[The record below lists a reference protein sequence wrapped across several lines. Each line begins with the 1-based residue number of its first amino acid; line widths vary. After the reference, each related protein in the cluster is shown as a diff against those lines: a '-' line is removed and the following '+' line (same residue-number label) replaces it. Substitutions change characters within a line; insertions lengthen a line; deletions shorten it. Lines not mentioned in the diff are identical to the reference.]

1 MDKFEINLND
11 LNNLNKNEK
20 EILIALL
27 NKANQPKENYWQ
39 PKCNEEYYF
48 IDDERQICHTVH
60 DGLGADFARIEIGNC
75 YRTLNAAIFD
85 IKRKSIIQTMKKIS
99 KNYHP
104 VQDSFKGEY
113 YCLKYDIGR
122 QKVCIQNCTG
132 AEEYFEDIYFN
143 SKELA
148 QKAIDVINECI
159 LKKYYFKVE
168 L

>member
-1 MDKFEINLND
+1 MDKIEINLND

-20 EILIALL
+20 EILLTLI
-27 NKANQPKENYWQ
+27 NKASQPKEKYWQ
-39 PKCNEEYYF
+39 PDFLENYYF
-48 IDDERQICHTVH
+48 IDDENKICQTINE
-60 DGLGADFARIEIGNC
+60 GLVSDIARIEIGNY

-85 IKRKSIIQTMKKIS
+85 AKRKQIIQTLKRIS

-104 VQDSFKGEY
+104 VQNSFKGEY

-148 QKAIDVINECI
+148 QKAIDVINECN